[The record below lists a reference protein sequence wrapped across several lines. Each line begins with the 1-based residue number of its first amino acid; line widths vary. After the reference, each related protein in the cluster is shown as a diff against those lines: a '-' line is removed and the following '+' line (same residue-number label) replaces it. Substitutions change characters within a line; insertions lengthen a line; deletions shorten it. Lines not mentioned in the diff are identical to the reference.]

1 MTRSYMSGELDR
13 LATRF
18 EIAVE
23 NFFRSAFELQANEA
37 AYQAWY
43 AASVIAEFGL
53 SRVYREVHLSRKQ
66 LADLVSTEILVG
78 FEKGNELFPDLSVSW
93 EEAVDARHT
102 EARELDA
109 AGMLDQFGI
118 ITEFKATASTAK
130 PTPPAAI
137 GRDLKKL
144 GLFAEAHA
152 ANCTKPL
159 ATYMVILDNHVKKD
173 GTPGSK
179 YRRERMIELLERVAR
194 DWPDSAPKPVVLVG
208 TEFGVDR
215 FTNFSP

>member
-1 MTRSYMSGELDR
+1 MSGELDR
-13 LATRF
+13 LKTRF

-23 NFFRSAFELQANEA
+23 NFFRSTFDLQANEA

-53 SRVYREVHLSRKQ
+53 SRVYREVHLSRRQ
-66 LADLVSTEILVG
+66 LADLVSPEILVG

-93 EEAVDARHT
+93 EEAVDARST
-102 EARELDA
+102 EARGDELDA
-109 AGMLDQFGI
+109 AGMLNQFGI

-137 GRDLKKL
+137 KRDLRKL

-152 ANCTKPL
+152 AKGTNPL
-159 ATYMVILDNHVKKD
+159 ATYMAILDNHRRAD
-173 GTPGSK
+173 RTPASR
-179 YRRERMIELLERVAR
+179 YRRERMIELLERVAKN
-194 DWPDSAPKPVVLVG
+194 WPESAPKPVVLVG

-215 FTNFSP
+215 YTNFSA